1 MDLEPRVLE
10 TMLSK
15 LSTELS
21 STGFITPPVHCMPI
35 CMDKAARSL
44 LLKAMPTLDGINID
58 DSHWD
63 IFHDCH

>member
-15 LSTELS
+15 LSTDLS
-21 STGFITPPVHCMPI
+21 STGFITPPAH